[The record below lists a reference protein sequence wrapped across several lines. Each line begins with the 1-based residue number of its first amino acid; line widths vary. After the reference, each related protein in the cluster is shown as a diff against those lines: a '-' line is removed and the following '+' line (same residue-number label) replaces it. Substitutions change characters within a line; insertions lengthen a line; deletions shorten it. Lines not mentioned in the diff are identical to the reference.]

1 MTRKPI
7 IGMYAGSFD
16 PFTLGHLDVAERASK
31 VVDKLIIAIGIHSEK
46 KSLFDLAEKTEHLE
60 SLFRDYKNVSIASF
74 SGLVVNFAAEQG
86 ATILVRGLRT
96 EADFTYEM
104 QMAMMNRV
112 LAPNLQSIF
121 IPSRQ
126 DLAHISSSLVK
137 EVAKL
142 GGDISSLVPK
152 IVSNALFKKLK

>member
-31 VVDKLIIAIGIHSEK
+31 VVDKLIIAIGVHSEK

-60 SLFRDYKNVSIASF
+60 SLLKDYKNVSIASF

-142 GGDISSLVPK
+142 GGDISSLVPN
-152 IVSNALFKKLK
+152 IISNALIKKLK

>member
-1 MTRKPI
+1 VTRKPI

-31 VVDKLIIAIGIHSEK
+31 VVDKLIIAIGVHSEK

-60 SLFRDYKNVSIASF
+60 SLFGDYKNVSIASF

-152 IVSNALFKKLK
+152 IISNALIKKLK

>member
-31 VVDKLIIAIGIHSEK
+31 VVDKLIIAIGVHSEK

-60 SLFRDYKNVSIASF
+60 SLFGDYKNVSIASF

-152 IVSNALFKKLK
+152 IISNALIKKLK

>member
-1 MTRKPI
+1 MIRKQV
-7 IGMYAGSFD
+7 IGIYAGSFD
-16 PFTLGHLDVAERASK
+16 PFTLGHLDIAERASN

-46 KSLFDLAEKTEHLE
+46 RSLFSVAEKTMHLE
-60 SLFRDYKNVSIASF
+60 YLLKDHTNISVVSF

-86 ATILVRGLRT
+86 ATLLVRGLRS

-112 LAPNLQSIF
+112 LAPDLQSIF

-137 EVAKL
+137 EVARL
-142 GGDISSLVPK
+142 GGDISSLVPE
-152 IVSNALFKKLK
+152 IISNALLAKLK